1 MRARIILGTAL
12 VAAFAVGLYASDGN
26 PLPFLGWFFIACAA
40 AHLVAAAVLGTGG
53 RVPEWWGRT
62 ALGQALLSEGCL
74 AQGILTLAG
83 HTIAPALGWSAAAIG
98 VVSFCAGL
106 RIESRA
112 RRSALGTVHDSR
124 GAAAGE

>member
-1 MRARIILGTAL
+1 MRARIALVTAL
-12 VAAFAVGLYASDGN
+12 GAGLCIGLFAARD
-26 PLPFLGWFFIACAA
+26 PFPILGWFFIACAA
-40 AHLVAAAVLGTGG
+40 AHLVASAVLAAGG
-53 RVPEWWGRT
+53 SVPEWWGRT

-112 RRSALGTVHDSR
+112 RRHALRLSQHR
-124 GAAAGE
+124 GACV